1 MGGFLAARAGTI
13 FMGNGMAVI
22 IDGTK
27 ISQDVRG
34 EIRGEALRLKD
45 DRGVVPG
52 LAVIL
57 VGDDPASHIYVARKE
72 KACAEVGFLSRE
84 YKLPGDTGEAQI
96 LDIVGQLNA
105 DDTIHGILVQLPL
118 PRHINP
124 DSVINAIDPKK
135 DVDGFHPLNVGRLL
149 TGNPFHT
156 SCTPSG
162 ILELL
167 DRYEIDIQGREAVI
181 VGRSNIVGKPLALM
195 LLARH
200 ATVTVC
206 HTRTRNLP
214 EVTRRADILVAAA
227 GSSEMITGDMVKDGA
242 VVIDVGISRL
252 PAGKLVGDVAF
263 DQVSEK
269 ASYITPVPGGVGP
282 MTIAMLLKN
291 TLHAAKNFT

>member
-1 MGGFLAARAGTI
+1 M
-13 FMGNGMAVI
+13 MAVV

-27 ISQDVRG
+27 VSQDVRD
-34 EIRGEALRLKD
+34 EIRGETLRLKG
-45 DRGVVPG
+45 DRGFVPG

-57 VGDDPASHIYVARKE
+57 VGDDPSSHIYVARKE
-72 KACAEVGFLSRE
+72 KACAEVVFLSRE
-84 YKLPGDTGEAQI
+84 YKLPGDTGESQI
-96 LDIVGQLNA
+96 LCIVGQLNA
-105 DDTIHGILVQLPL
+105 DDTIHGILIQLPL

-124 DSVINAIDPKK
+124 GLVINAIDPKK
-135 DVDGFHPLNVGRLL
+135 DVDGFHPINVGRLL
-149 TGNPFHT
+149 TGSPFHT
-156 SCTPSG
+156 SCTPAG

-227 GSSEMITGDMVKDGA
+227 GTPEMITRDMVKDGA

-263 DQVSEK
+263 DQVFEK
-269 ASYITPVPGGVGP
+269 ASYITPVPGGVEP

-291 TLHAAKNFT
+291 TLHAANNLT